1 MLRNTLGLRG
11 LRALVP
17 LVVIAVCPMIGCDR
31 GPKLV
36 DINGKVNVDGQPTEG
51 IGLLF
56 FDRNSQE
63 IVASAKTGPGGEF
76 TVMTNDRQGMP
87 EGSYVVSASWPDPKY
102 KAPATSFGAEPAPAP
117 DLFNGKYFKTKSD
130 IFLDVTSST
139 TDPVIELKLK

>member
-1 MLRNTLGLRG
+1 MLRNLIGLGSLRVIM
-11 LRALVP
+11 ALSA
-17 LVVIAVCPMIGCDR
+17 IAVCPMVGCDR

-36 DINGKVNVDGQPTEG
+36 DIKGKVNVDGQPTEG

-63 IVASAKTGPGGEF
+63 IVASSKSGPGGEF

-87 EGSYVVSASWPDPKY
+87 EGSYVVSASWPDPKH

-117 DLFNGKYFKTKSD
+117 DLFNGKYVKTKSD